1 MFSSPRNGRPIKRDQ
16 HEQTPTWKC
25 PTCGK
30 RALVQVEKPYRLIDG
45 AVIPSLER
53 LQCQAC
59 NEEILDYQAM
69 EVIEKFRQRHP
80 LRKAAIKRHKKAMV
94 V

>member
-1 MFSSPRNGRPIKRDQ
+1 M
-16 HEQTPTWKC
+16 
-25 PTCGK
+25 
-30 RALVQVEKPYRLIDG
+30 QVEKAYRLIDG

-53 LQCQAC
+53 LLCQAC

-80 LRKAAIKRHKKAMV
+80 LKKAAIKRHKNVMV